1 MELQRRRKIA
11 ENIINRVLDSGY
23 PETMKE
29 LTEELGLEI
38 DSPAK
43 FSWVQIEPQ
52 KRKTHSQKNI
62 I

>member
-43 FSWVQIEPQ
+43 FS
-52 KRKTHSQKNI
+52 
-62 I
+62 